1 MISYLIENWS
11 TVLSQLMRQL
21 TIIGIALPIS
31 VAIGVPIGIIVSN
44 NRRVARVVV
53 GVAGVLMTIP
63 SLALFGLMVIIL
75 APFNAGIGI
84 PPAVT
89 AIVIYSLLPMI
100 RNTLVAVQAVDPG
113 MIRAARGM
121 GMTNGQILT
130 RVRLPLAVPV
140 IMAGLRNAA
149 VLGVSVTTIAYLV
162 GAKGLGYF
170 IFAGLSRTRLDMI
183 LTGAVIVGILGVAT
197 NYLLLL
203 VEDLITPKGIKISR
217 TQ

>member
-1 MISYLIENWS
+1 MISYLIENWN

-21 TIIGIALPIS
+21 TIIGIALPIA
-31 VAIGVPIGIIVSN
+31 VVIGVPIGILVSN
-44 NRRVARVVV
+44 NRRVARIVV

>member
-1 MISYLIENWS
+1 MFSYIFENWS
-11 TVLSQLMRQL
+11 TVASQLLRQL
-21 TIIGIALPIS
+21 TIIGIALPIA
-31 VAIGVPIGIIVSN
+31 VAIGVPIGILVSN
-44 NRRVARVVV
+44 HRRLARVVV
-53 GVAGVLMTIP
+53 AVAGVLMTIP

-100 RNTLVAVQAVDPG
+100 RNTLVAVQAVDMG
-113 MIRAARGM
+113 MIKAARGM
-121 GMTNGQILT
+121 GMTNGQILA

-170 IFAGLSRTRLDMI
+170 IFAGLSRTRVDMI
-183 LTGAVIVGILGVAT
+183 LTGAVIVGILGIAT
-197 NYLLLL
+197 NYLLLF
-203 VEDLITPKGIKISR
+203 VEELITPRGIKTTR

>member
-1 MISYLIENWS
+1 MISYIVQSWS
-11 TVLSQLMRQL
+11 TVLAQLLRQL
-21 TIIGIALPIS
+21 GIIGISLPIA
-31 VAIGVPIGIIVSN
+31 VALGVPIGVLVSH
-44 NRRVARVVV
+44 NRRLARIVV

-75 APFNAGIGI
+75 APFHAGIGI
-84 PPAVT
+84 PPAVL

-113 MIRAARGM
+113 IVKAASGM
-121 GMTNGQILT
+121 GMTPGQILF

-183 LTGAVIVGILGVAT
+183 LTGAVIVGLLGIAT

-203 VEDLITPKGIKISR
+203 VEDLITPKGIKITR

>member
-1 MISYLIENWS
+1 MFSYIVESWG
-11 TVLSQLMRQL
+11 TVLAQLLRQL
-21 TIIGIALPIS
+21 TIIGISLPIA
-31 VAIGVPIGIIVSN
+31 VVIGVPIGILVSG
-44 NRRVARVVV
+44 NRRLARIVV

-75 APFNAGIGI
+75 APFRAGIGI
-84 PPAVT
+84 PPAVV

-100 RNTLVAVQAVDPG
+100 RNTLVAIQAVDPG
-113 MIRAARGM
+113 MIKAATGM
-121 GMTNGQILT
+121 GMTHGQILA

-183 LTGAVIVGILGVAT
+183 LTGAVIVGILGIAT

-217 TQ
+217 SQ

>member
-1 MISYLIENWS
+1 MVSYLIENWS
-11 TVLSQLMRQL
+11 MVLSQLGRQL
-21 TIIGIALPIS
+21 TIIGIALPIA
-31 VAIGVPIGIIVSN
+31 VVIGVPIGIIVSN

-75 APFNAGIGI
+75 APFDAGIGV

-100 RNTLVAVQAVDPG
+100 RSTLVAVQAVDPG

-183 LTGAVIVGILGVAT
+183 LTGAVIVGVLGVAT

-203 VEDLITPKGIKISR
+203 VEDIITPKGIKISR

>member
-1 MISYLIENWS
+1 MFSYIVESWS
-11 TVLSQLMRQL
+11 TVLAQLLRQL
-21 TIIGIALPIS
+21 GIIGISLPIA
-31 VAIGVPIGIIVSN
+31 VALGVPIGVLVSH
-44 NRRVARVVV
+44 NRRLARIVV

-75 APFNAGIGI
+75 APFHAGIGI
-84 PPAVT
+84 PPAVV

-113 MIRAARGM
+113 MIKAATGM
-121 GMTNGQILT
+121 GMTNGQILF
-130 RVRLPLAVPV
+130 RVRLPLSVPV

-183 LTGAVIVGILGVAT
+183 LTGAVVVGILGIAT

-203 VEDLITPKGIKISR
+203 VEDLITPKGIKITR
-217 TQ
+217 AQ